1 MPKSPEA
8 DSEKTG
14 GVGGVNLEA
23 RPAESGAH
31 HNSET
36 NDRDPQAPV
45 IAAAASSSAPEK
57 ERAQTKV
64 VEDDD
69 VTAVDPNGPSS
80 NT

>member
-45 IAAAASSSAPEK
+45 IAAAASSAPEK